1 MEKYENNTIA
11 KMAEARNKV
20 KQAIDL
26 FSEADGLMRGGP
38 SSFYIDKFFGYA
50 RGLFERFA
58 PLKVGDLAVSVT
70 DRHAKAVAERPDHGW
85 RGSVHNLAPGRAAI
99 VREVDFDGERQKFVY
114 GIEPLRQTVIS
125 SMDGKHLQVTSPY
138 MFYVLEGDYERIN
151 GKEDRLT
158 FGTFERVPGSVLIWK
173 SGDRLYHTRDLSA
186 PEDRNDIFFF
196 EENGTIQR
204 VHAIPVTE

>member
-1 MEKYENNTIA
+1 MEKYENSTIE
-11 KMAEARNKV
+11 KMAAARNKV
-20 KQAIDL
+20 KQAVDL
-26 FSEADGLMRGGP
+26 FTEADSLMRGGP

-114 GIEPLRQTVIS
+114 GVEPLRQTVIS
-125 SMDGKHLQVTSPY
+125 SLDGKHLEVSSPY

-151 GKEDRLT
+151 GKEDRLS
-158 FGTFERVPGSVLIWK
+158 FGTFERKPGTSDWT
-173 SGDRLYHTRDLSA
+173 SGDRTYKERALSE
-186 PEDRNDIFFF
+186 PEDRNDVFFF
-196 EENGTIQR
+196 EPDGTIRR
-204 VHAIPVTE
+204 VHAIPVSE